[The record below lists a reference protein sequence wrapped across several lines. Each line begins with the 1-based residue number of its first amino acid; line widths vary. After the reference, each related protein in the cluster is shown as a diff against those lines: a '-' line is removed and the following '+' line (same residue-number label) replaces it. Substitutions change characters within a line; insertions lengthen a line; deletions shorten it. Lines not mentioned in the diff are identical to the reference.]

1 MKMNIEEERFKYQ
14 TDYLKK
20 NQEFVFGNCKNYEII
35 SWITFHKSK
44 E

>member
-20 NQEFVFGNCKNYEII
+20 TKCLFLEIAK
-35 SWITFHKSK
+35 ITR
-44 E
+44 